1 MALGNHLLWL
11 FLGASSQ
18 KRSASPGLSETPRTK
33 RRLLKRNVCL
43 WEYYEETE
51 DANVVL
57 CKATEQCRSK
67 IRRSDGSTSGMK
79 SHLESRHPVQYVRFL
94 EGSGKEAEQKVH
106 NSIAIRFPVHFQH
119 SKLIVL

>member
-18 KRSASPGLSETPRTK
+18 KRSASPGMSETPRT
-33 RRLLKRNVCL
+33 RPKRNVHL

-57 CKATEQCRSK
+57 CKATEQCISK

-106 NSIAIRFPVHFQH
+106 NSIAIRFPVHFQL